1 MADAAHPQDLPD
13 HTAAAVVLD
22 WDGTAVTDRRA
33 PATAVRRRLE
43 RLCATGVHVAVVSGT
58 HVENVDGQLRA
69 RPSGPGHLL
78 LATNRGS
85 ELYEVRDDGPWLLS
99 RRTATP
105 AEDAALDVAAHQV
118 ARELVARGL
127 GGVVVRRL
135 NRRKI
140 DLLPEPAWADPPKAR
155 IAELVAEVT
164 RRLHAAGFTDGL
176 PDVVALALAAARDAG
191 LADPRVTSDAKH
203 VEIGLTD
210 KSDAMRALLARW
222 WSVGIG
228 PGLLLVAGDE
238 FGPLG
243 GARGSD
249 SMMLVP
255 EAARAVVVSV
265 GVEPAGVPDGVLLL
279 GGGPARFLQ
288 VLDDQLLRHVH
299 RRVPAVDVDPAWTVV
314 ETGTN
319 PLRHRVTEALFT
331 TGAAGLAVRGSTE
344 EGASVPLLL
353 AAGVYHRHGQ
363 DQQLLPGPSWT
374 QLTIAP
380 APAQDVR
387 VLDLRTGV
395 LAREEVTPDGA
406 PVRSLR
412 FASARRPG
420 VMALRAEADA
430 GRLRPGPTFRAPSAL
445 VMAHGR
451 LATGPWSRVA
461 SDLGGGIAAV
471 AQQALGH
478 GPVRSVER
486 IVAVTAD
493 AKRQPSLSAAHQAL
507 REASTA
513 GFGAL
518 LAEHRATW
526 AERWDA
532 VDVRIPG
539 DPDAERGV
547 RFALFQLWC
556 NTGRHDELAVGARG
570 LSGPGYLGHVFW
582 DADVFVL
589 PALASI
595 DPSAAHAMVRYRL
608 HRLGAAR
615 ANARAAGHPGARF
628 PWESAAAGD
637 DVTPVSVA
645 IGTQPAPV
653 LTGRQ
658 EEHITADV
666 AWASVHC
673 ARWAGRQL
681 EPGSGELELLL
692 ETARYWASRC
702 RTDAQGRAHLDRVM
716 GPDEYHDSV
725 DDNAYTNVMARWNLR
740 AAAELASRWGLCP
753 DEAAAWRALADALV
767 DGYDATTGLYEQF
780 RGYHALEPLVAADL
794 APPPMAADVLFGR
807 ERVAATQI
815 IKQPDVLMLHHLV
828 PDDVAPGSLAPNLDH
843 YGPRTAHGSSL
854 SPAISASLLA
864 RAGRPD
870 DALSL
875 LRQALD
881 IDLGDVHGMTAAGLH
896 LGTLGGVWQAM
907 VLGFL
912 GGRVQGGA
920 LRLDP
925 VLPAA
930 WPSLELRFRCLGR
943 RVCVRVDARQVEL
956 HVDGRLPVAVGPRPV
971 QVVSTRASVD
981 RSLTSP
987 STSEGVL
994 PRG

>member
-1 MADAAHPQDLPD
+1 MPDVAHPQDPPD

-33 PATAVRRRLE
+33 PATAVRRRIE

-58 HVENVDGQLRA
+58 HVQNVDGQLRA

-85 ELYEVRDDGPWLLS
+85 ELYEVRDDGPWLLT

-105 AEDAALDVAAHQV
+105 AEDAALDAAAQQVAA
-118 ARELVARGL
+118 ELVARGL

-164 RRLHAAGFTDGL
+164 GRLHAAGFAAGL
-176 PDVVALALAAARDAG
+176 PDVVARATDAALEAG
-191 LADPRVTSDAKH
+191 LPDPRVTSDAKH

-222 WSVGIG
+222 WRLGIG

-243 GARGSD
+243 GVRGSD

-265 GVEPAGVPDGVLLL
+265 GVEPAGVPDGVRRL

-288 VLDDQLLRHVH
+288 VLDDQLARHA
-299 RRVPAVDVDPAWTVV
+299 RRRTPAVDADPAWTVV
-314 ETGTN
+314 ETGAD
-319 PLRHRVTEALFT
+319 PLRHRITETLFT
-331 TGAAGLAVRGSTE
+331 TGAAGMAVRGSTE
-344 EGASVPLLL
+344 EAASVPLLL
-353 AAGVYHRHGQ
+353 AAGVYHRLGP

-374 QLTIAP
+374 ELDVVP
-380 APAQDVR
+380 APRQDVR

-395 LAREEVTPDGA
+395 LAREEVDGDGV
-406 PVRSLR
+406 PVRSVR
-412 FASARRPG
+412 FCSARRPG
-420 VMALRAEADA
+420 VMALRAEAA
-430 GRLRPGPTFRAPSAL
+430 PGRLRPGATFRAPTPL
-445 VMAHGR
+445 PMAHGR
-451 LATGPWSRVA
+451 LATGPWARVA

-471 AQQALGH
+471 AQQSLGR

-486 IVAVTAD
+486 IVALTAD
-493 AKRQPSLSAAHQAL
+493 ARRQPSLAAAHEAL
-507 REASTA
+507 REAA
-513 GFGAL
+513 ARGFDTL
-518 LAEHRATW
+518 LAEHRAAW

-532 VDVRIPG
+532 VDVRIPD
-539 DPDAERGV
+539 DPDAERAV

-589 PALASI
+589 PALAAI
-595 DPSAAHAMVRYRL
+595 DPAAAHAMVRYRL
-608 HRLGAAR
+608 HRLNAAR
-615 ANARAAGHPGARF
+615 ASARAAGHAGARF

-645 IGTQPAPV
+645 IGSQPAPV

-658 EEHITADV
+658 EEHVTADV
-666 AWASVHC
+666 AWAAVHC
-673 ARWAGRQL
+673 ARWAGRRL
-681 EPGSGELELLL
+681 EPGSGELELLFDA
-692 ETARYWASRC
+692 ARYWTSRC
-702 RTDAQGRAHLDRVM
+702 RTDAAGRAHLERVM

-725 DDNAYTNVMARWNLR
+725 DDNAYTNVMVRWNLR
-740 AAAELASRWGLCP
+740 AAADLAEQWAVCP
-753 DEAAAWRALADALV
+753 TEVPAWRALADAMV
-767 DGYDATTGLYEQF
+767 DGYDAGTGLYEQF

-807 ERVAATQI
+807 ERVAATQV

-870 DALSL
+870 AALTM
-875 LRQALD
+875 LRQALA
-881 IDLGDVHGMTAAGLH
+881 IDLGDEHGMTAAGLH

-907 VLGFL
+907 LLGFV
-912 GGRVQGGA
+912 GARVRGGA
-920 LRLDP
+920 LHLDP
-925 VLPAA
+925 VLPGA
-930 WPSLELRFRCLGR
+930 WQSLEVRFRCLGR
-943 RVCVRVDARQVEL
+943 RVRVRVDGPRVQVD
-956 HVDGRLPVAVGPRPV
+956 VDGRLPVAVDPGPV
-971 QVVSTRASVD
+971 EVVSKRVSVD
-981 RSLTSP
+981 RSP
-987 STSEGVL
+987 AAPAVGEGVL
-994 PRG
+994 SGG